1 MTARHG
7 IAVGCALGLI
17 TSGIVVAL
25 MWFRVSGVLRV
36 GQTDLMYVL
45 WPSSVMLIV
54 GWRNTLPGIAIT
66 LFSVILNCFTYIAVV
81 LLLRAGISL
90 IARPKAVRE

>member
-1 MTARHG
+1 
-7 IAVGCALGLI
+7 
-17 TSGIVVAL
+17 

-36 GQTDLMYVL
+36 GHTELMYVL

-54 GWRNTLPGIAIT
+54 GWRSTLPGIAIT
-66 LFSVILNCFTYIAVV
+66 LFSVILNCVTYITVV

-90 IARPKAVRE
+90 LAGPKAVRE